1 MNPKKPNPNAQHQQG
16 QQWAYPVALNQYAA
30 YGGNPLHLSSP
41 ANASVV
47 PVPMMYPAKSGGVGS
62 PHAQQPQAQLSGH
75 TKPPQGG
82 RQQANIV
89 LPQVRGVD
97 DTIVEVPPDQMKE
110 LLEIREIKQRRLA
123 RKAELARL
131 SRRRTRDM
139 LASVQEEITSLKQQ
153 LKEVRSRSK
162 RPCVRC
168 DKRLALPVEKVM
180 GPGEAKA
187 VVATEVKN
195 TFEIAKLRMPKFTDS
210 LKAKD
215 YVESHLENARV
226 VIHRSM
232 VGCLEAFTRAKKERP
247 SDSGTAAPV
256 SGSSRPS
263 STGPEGTR
271 EGMSHD
277 TDGEESKMD
286 EKLSG
291 LLKSEGLE
299 ESTEEVMKFLVEN
312 LVTYYKRRHLVQRF
326 NLAALHLHMHSS
338 VAINTLLCFL
348 SNDPSTFEG
357 SNLFAELKLTP
368 EQKSQAARIRHHV
381 RRQLVSEQQIM
392 NLHGF
397 LTGQV
402 DPRAK
407 PQALDVLRVD
417 AMVTKSQHDNI
428 W

>member
-1 MNPKKPNPNAQHQQG
+1 M
-16 QQWAYPVALNQYAA
+16 
-30 YGGNPLHLSSP
+30 
-41 ANASVV
+41 
-47 PVPMMYPAKSGGVGS
+47 
-62 PHAQQPQAQLSGH
+62 
-75 TKPPQGG
+75 
-82 RQQANIV
+82 
-89 LPQVRGVD
+89 
-97 DTIVEVPPDQMKE
+97 
-110 LLEIREIKQRRLA
+110 RRL
-123 RKAELARL
+123 
-131 SRRRTRDM
+131 S
-139 LASVQEEITSLKQQ
+139 Q
-153 LKEVRSRSK
+153 
-162 RPCVRC
+162 
-168 DKRLALPVEKVM
+168 
-180 GPGEAKA
+180 
-187 VVATEVKN
+187 
-195 TFEIAKLRMPKFTDS
+195 IAKLRMPKFTDS

-428 W
+428 WQTCVKEILNLLTPEQVGLFHFL